1 VPTYVYE
8 CKVCEHRFETFQKMA
23 DEPVKE
29 CPQCKGEV
37 ARVLCPVGIVF
48 KGSGFHVNDY
58 PSSRSSAPDDS
69 KKPESPSESKIEA
82 KTETA
87 EGAKS

>member
-8 CKVCEHRFETFQKMA
+8 CKVCGHQFETFQKMT

-29 CPQCKGEV
+29 CPQCRGEV
-37 ARVLCPVGIVF
+37 ARVLCPVGIIF
-48 KGSGFHVNDY
+48 KGSDFHVNDY
-58 PSSRSSAPDDS
+58 PTSAPDDS
-69 KKPESPSESKIEA
+69 KKPESPDESKIGA

-87 EGAKS
+87 EAAKS